1 MIQTLFS
8 IIEQRFET
16 LRPGARWLI
25 FALSLLAAAC
35 GATAP
40 KPASGGANPPITPPT
55 PADASHPLG
64 TNLLTLSFVGP
75 TGSTAQLHVRV
86 EATEPMREQ
95 GLMNIASLP
104 DDEGDLFTWQDV
116 SPNQD
121 TYSPFWMKDTKI
133 PLSIAFVTAD
143 GHIAEV
149 QNMQAETTDY
159 HIPRLPYRFAIE
171 ANLGWFDRNGM
182 PPGSQVN
189 LPAALLSP
197 PSPPPPFTPTPQ
209 P

>member
-1 MIQTLFS
+1 MVPVTHPLIKQGFDW
-8 IIEQRFET
+8 
-16 LRPGARWLI
+16 LRPSARWSLA
-25 FALSLLAAAC
+25 ALALLAAAC

-40 KPASGGANPPITPPT
+40 NAASGGSGPPIAPPT

-75 TGSTAQLHVRV
+75 TGAAAQLHVRV
-86 EATEPMREQ
+86 EATEPLREQ
-95 GLMNIASLP
+95 GLMNITSLP

-121 TYSPFWMKDTKI
+121 VYSPFWMKDTEI
-133 PLSIAFVTAD
+133 PLSIAFVSAD
-143 GHIAEV
+143 GHIAEE
-149 QNMQAETTDY
+149 QNMQAETEDY

-171 ANLGWFDRNGM
+171 VNLGWFDRNGM

-189 LPAALLSP
+189 LPAALL
-197 PSPPPPFTPTPQ
+197 PPPPAPPNLSPTPQ